1 MKNEARKLVYVS
13 EILDANRFRGAYR
26 GHTYEARALP
36 NTAGLTVGDSAFCHV
51 LPNTELV
58 TIQQIEQEVMYFSPG
73 AIDDAFV
80 PGVLYKLTAYD
91 GVPQL
96 VWTCPN
102 ANEVITSLAWTAT
115 TSRLYIVTLEQ
126 VGIGA
131 PHGRIYEYNITTD
144 TATEVWSDVAALG
157 GQPGIDVAEFDGC
170 LYIHCG
176 GYAYVNTR
184 LLRFNVLT
192 SVTDEVIAIAVPAW
206 PASAIYGGGVAILN
220 NKVVWCDGCRLYES
234 ATGDPGSFAE
244 VYDLRNDWAW
254 YSTRH
259 SQIGAQDLVTHKADG
274 KIYFAIHEA
283 DDPITF
289 DRVTLVASWDGMAVV
304 YEYTVTWDL
313 SFPEPHFA
321 ATGLAYTGA
330 APNEIYAGQ
339 IGAVE
344 GYD

>member
-1 MKNEARKLVYVS
+1 MKNEARKLITVS

-36 NTAGLTVGDSAFCHV
+36 NTDSLIVGDSAFCHV
-51 LPNTELV
+51 LPNSELV
-58 TIQQIEQEVMYFSPG
+58 AIQPMWQEVLYFSPG
-73 AIDDAFV
+73 AIDNALV
-80 PGVLYKLTAYD
+80 PGVLYKLVAYD
-91 GVPQL
+91 GAPQL
-96 VWTCPN
+96 VWACPN
-102 ANEVITSLAWTAT
+102 PNEVITSLVWAVVNK
-115 TSRLYIVTLEQ
+115 RFYVVTLEQ
-126 VGIGA
+126 VEIT
-131 PHGRIYEYNITTD
+131 PPQGRIYEYDTSTD
-144 TATEVWSDVAALG
+144 TATEIWSDATALG
-157 GQPGIDVAEFDGC
+157 EQPGVDVAEFEGC

-176 GYAYVNTR
+176 GYAYVDTR
-184 LLRFNVLT
+184 LLRFDPVAHMAT
-192 SVTDEVIAIAVPAW
+192 EVVVVAVPAW

-274 KIYFAIHEA
+274 KIYFVIYEA
-283 DDPITF
+283 DDPVTF
-289 DRVTLVASWDGMAVV
+289 DRVTLIASWDGTAVT
-304 YEYTVTWDL
+304 YEHIVTWDTI
-313 SFPEPHFA
+313 SPEPHFV

-330 APNEIYAGQ
+330 IPDDVYAGQ
-339 IGAVE
+339 SGAAE